1 MAHFDHAR
9 AIDRLQQ
16 AGVTPDA
23 AGATA
28 DVVHDAVAPMDRH
41 VTREDLHRELRTLL
55 FQIGDLGLALAGII
69 IGVMAALA

>member
-9 AIDRLQQ
+9 AVDRLQG

-28 DVVHDAVAPMDRH
+28 DVVREAVAPMDRH

-55 FQIGDLGLALAGII
+55 FQIGVLGLALAGIV
-69 IGVMAALA
+69 IGVMAALV